1 MKIQRGGKI
10 IKKSTIIKTRDRKI
24 NGLS

>member
-24 NGLS
+24 NGSS